1 MKPFSCPVCGQAMN
15 VRPFKSQKRK
25 GFVFECWG
33 TEEVPHTLK
42 MYLDNFRDDAPFLLM
57 AQNSAGETP
66 GRKARASALLER
78 AKALSGGG

>member
-42 MYLDNFRDDAPFLLM
+42 MYLDNFRDDAPFLTV
-57 AQNSAGETP
+57 ASETP
-66 GRKARASALLER
+66 GRKARAGALLER
-78 AKALSGGG
+78 AKALSGGE